1 MDLTALRLEA
11 AADATAPALLL
22 RPWTA
27 ADAPALVETYRDA
40 ALRRWTTGAVD
51 DEEGA
56 ASWVR
61 EQGRGRVTGERL
73 AFAVVE
79 RRPDGTEGAP
89 AGHVVLK
96 RPVAGAPGAEV
107 GYWTAASA
115 RGRGLAPRALAVLV
129 DWAFAAFAEDGL
141 TRLELLHQQ
150 DNTASCRVA
159 EKAGF
164 AFTALL
170 PAAPPAFPLD
180 GHLHTVVR
188 AARQEDREAA
198 RPDDRETARQEAREA
213 DRREAREI

>member
-11 AADATAPALLL
+11 AAGPTGPALLL

-27 ADAPALVETYRDA
+27 TDAPALVETYRDA
-40 ALRRWTTGAVD
+40 VLRRWTGGAVD
-51 DEEGA
+51 DEASA
-56 ASWVR
+56 AGWVR
-61 EQGRGRVTGERL
+61 EQERGRATGERF

-79 RRPDGTEGAP
+79 RRPDGTEGAL

-107 GYWTAASA
+107 GYWTAGHA
-115 RGRGLAPRALAVLV
+115 RGRGVAPRALDALV

-159 EKAGF
+159 EKTGF
-164 AFTALL
+164 ALTGLL
-170 PAAPPAFPLD
+170 PAAPPAFPLA

-188 AARQEDREAA
+188 AAQQEDREAA
-198 RPDDRETARQEAREA
+198 RQEGRKADRRGDRET
-213 DRREAREI
+213 